1 MTDEEPLTPNHFLMR
16 RRHFCLKPLAN
27 NRTRFSIKDF
37 KESQTLL
44 DHYWSRLL
52 KEFVPELNRRTKW
65 QQAKAELKEDDVIWL
80 YKDFTPRG
88 IWPIGRIVKAHV
100 SRDGVARSFD
110 IKTSTGMVQRPAV
123 RLGKVFETDN
133 DSSSSLA
140 AEGE

>member
-1 MTDEEPLTPNHFLMR
+1 MG

-65 QQAKAELKEDDVIWL
+65 QQANAELKKDDVVWL

-123 RLGKVFETDN
+123 RFGKVFETDN

>member
-1 MTDEEPLTPNHFLMR
+1 MR

-27 NRTRFSIKDF
+27 KRPKFSIRDF

-52 KEFVPELNRRTKW
+52 KEFVPELNRRTIW
-65 QQAKAELKEDDVIWL
+65 QQANAELKEDYVVWL

-100 SRDGVARSFD
+100 SRDGVARKFD
-110 IKTSTGMVQRPAV
+110 IKTSTGIVQRTAV
-123 RLGKVFETDN
+123 RLGKVFETDD
-133 DSSSSLA
+133 DSSFSLA
-140 AEGE
+140 AESE